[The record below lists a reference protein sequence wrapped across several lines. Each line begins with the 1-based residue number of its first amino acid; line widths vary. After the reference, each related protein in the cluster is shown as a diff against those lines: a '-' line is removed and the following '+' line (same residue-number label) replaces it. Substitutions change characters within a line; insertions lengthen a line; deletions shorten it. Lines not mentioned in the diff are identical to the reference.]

1 MTQPQITNEIVNSKL
16 KMVLQVERGTFIVP
30 SFDEIWPQPGKE
42 RLGKGSR
49 RMGIDY
55 ILEVI
60 LRTVIIIIII
70 NIIRQCNIMDLVTFP
85 NLTTS
90 PLVDALALKLTS
102 TTTQSSATQ
111 TKPSRT

>member
-60 LRTVIIIIII
+60 LRTIIVISNGITLLG
-70 NIIRQCNIMDLVTFP
+70 NA
-85 NLTTS
+85 TS
-90 PLVDALALKLTS
+90 WTWS
-102 TTTQSSATQ
+102 
-111 TKPSRT
+111 PSPT